1 MREIERECTSSHA
14 ARIVGAPCS
23 ELGPRHM
30 SVMSSDLS
38 DLFFV
43 ALDAPE
49 STNIVSVDETV
60 VFVLCTRASETG
72 HECAQN
78 ELPRDVHN

>member
-14 ARIVGAPCS
+14 AGIIGAPCS

-38 DLFFV
+38 DLFFI

-49 STNIVSVDETV
+49 GTNIVSVDKTV
-60 VFVLCTRASETG
+60 VFVLGIGAGETG

>member
-1 MREIERECTSSHA
+1 
-14 ARIVGAPCS
+14 
-23 ELGPRHM
+23 M

-43 ALDAPE
+43 TLDAPE
-49 STNIVSVDETV
+49 GTNIVSVDKTV
-60 VFVLCTRASETG
+60 VFVLGIGAGETG